1 MEGEQVDARPFDF
14 ELETVDLLIQGEDLL
29 GDLRIEARQAIHG
42 LPNRQLGQ
50 FRQGAHVLV
59 QLPSALA
66 MQSRCCWPPE
76 RLAPLSS
83 RESFT
88 SSHKA
93 ACFRLPR
100 TALSSSSRLRTPLR
114 RNPAATLS

>member
-50 FRQGAHVLV
+50 FRQGDHVLV
-59 QLPSALA
+59 QL
-66 MQSRCCWPPE
+66 MQTLLEGLPFCGLRHLPEPPGDVRFRQGLSRSLE
-76 RLAPLSS
+76 Q
-83 RESFT
+83 
-88 SSHKA
+88 
-93 ACFRLPR
+93 LPR
-100 TALSSSSRLRTPLR
+100 IVDLDEFP
-114 RNPAATLS
+114 